1 MCGFVTVSSAGPLLH
16 PDYVRLER
24 ATQLLRHRGPDDEGY
39 LTLSPA
45 AARFRGRDTLPALHH
60 LPFLNHAAEPASAA
74 MGFRRLSILDLSAAG
89 HQPMVDPVSGHAL
102 VFNGEIYNYQEL
114 RPALPGPFHSGSDTE
129 VLLRAGALWE
139 EDALPRLNGMF
150 AFALWNPRSRSLLL
164 ARDRF
169 GEKQLYLRTLP
180 NGQLWA
186 ASEIHPLLSLGPLP
200 DGDTDAL
207 SWDFLLFGLAD
218 HTEETF
224 YPTVRQL
231 LPGHCLRVHA
241 GQAQAPRRWYHI
253 PRLPAPAIPDNGSQ
267 LGHHLAESVRLRL
280 RSDVPVASFLSG
292 GLDSSAIVS
301 FADQMLGAQGQRL
314 RTYSSVYPAGH
325 PYDETPRIEALL
337 ARLRHTNAQLIPAN
351 RDRFEAGLAEL
362 VRCQEQ
368 PFHNASIFASFSL
381 LAHIRQHDGIK
392 VILTG
397 EGSDEL
403 LGGYVRV
410 HLPVLLRHAGPAALW
425 NNTRALGLSSTVHH
439 LAKGAAAWLPA
450 PLRFGLLRRLR
461 PVAGLL
467 RRDFFDA
474 YRQRAALWHEQWTG
488 GSLRDRLEA
497 DLTRFNLPQL
507 LRHLDR
513 NSMRVSMEARLPFL
527 DHRLVEYALNLPDTD
542 RFRNGFSK
550 YALRAAMDGRLPAE
564 VVWNPVKLGFGMAEQ
579 TWFASAARQVE
590 NNPLLLRYLE
600 PAAWRQVLDGPL
612 TEQSYWLPVSL
623 ALWQQQLTHFKEQAA

>member
-1 MCGFVTVSSAGPLLH
+1 MCGFVTVSSACPLGRA
-16 PDYVRLER
+16 DYARLER

-39 LTLSPA
+39 LALSSSA
-45 AARFRGRDTLPALHH
+45 TRFRGRDTIASLSH
-60 LPFLNHAAEPASAA
+60 LPFVSTATQPAVAA

-89 HQPMVDPVSGHAL
+89 HQPMVDPASGHAL
-102 VFNGEIYNYQEL
+102 AFNGEIYNYQEL
-114 RPALPGPFHSGSDTE
+114 RETLPGPFLSGSDTE
-129 VLLRAGALWE
+129 VLLRAGSLLG

-150 AFALWNPRSRSLLL
+150 GFALWDPATQSLLL

-169 GEKQLYLRTLP
+169 GEKQVYLRSLP

-186 ASEIHPLLSLGPLP
+186 ASEIGPLLTLGPLP

-207 SWDFLLFGLAD
+207 AWDFLLFGLAD

-224 YPTVRQL
+224 YPGIRQL
-231 LPGHCLRVHA
+231 LPGHCVRAHA
-241 GQAQAPRRWYHI
+241 GQLQAPRRWYRI
-253 PRLPAPAIPDNGSQ
+253 PRLAEADRTQ

-301 FADQMLGAQGQRL
+301 FADEMLGAQGHRL

-325 PYDETPRIEALL
+325 RYDESPNIKATL
-337 ARLRHTNAQLIPAN
+337 ARLHHTDAQLIPAD
-351 RDRFEAGLAEL
+351 RTRFESGLAEL

-368 PFHNASIFASFSL
+368 PFHNSSIFASFSL
-381 LAHIRQHDGIK
+381 LAHIRQRDGIK

-410 HLPVLLRHAGPAALW
+410 HLPVLLRNARPAALW
-425 NNTRALGLSSTVHH
+425 NNARALGLSTAVHH
-439 LAKGAAAWLPA
+439 FAKGAAAWLPA

-467 RRDFFDA
+467 RPDFFQA
-474 YRQRAALWHEQWTG
+474 YRDRAADWHEQWTG
-488 GSLRDRLEA
+488 GTLRDRLEA

-513 NSMRVSMEARLPFL
+513 NSMRVSMEARVPFL
-527 DHRLVEYALNLPDTD
+527 DHRLVEYALNLPDED
-542 RFRNGFSK
+542 RFRHGFSK
-550 YALRAAMDGRLPAE
+550 YALRAALAGRLPDQ
-564 VVWNPVKLGFGMAEQ
+564 VVWNRAKLGFGMAEQ
-579 TWFASAARQVE
+579 TWFSSAAHQVEGSPLLARYLQPDSWRAASAA
-590 NNPLLLRYLE
+590 PF
-600 PAAWRQVLDGPL
+600 
-612 TEQSYWLPVSL
+612 TEQSYWLPISL
-623 ALWQQQLTHFKEQAA
+623 ALWQQQLTSYKEQAA

>member
-1 MCGFVTVSSAGPLLH
+1 MCGFVTVSSACPLRRA
-16 PDYVRLER
+16 DYARVER
-24 ATQLLRHRGPDDEGY
+24 ATNLLRHRGPDDEGY
-39 LTLSPA
+39 LALSA
-45 AARFRGRDTLPALHH
+45 TASRFRGRDTIATLSH
-60 LPFLNHAAEPASAA
+60 LPFVATADEPAVAA

-89 HQPMVDPVSGHAL
+89 HQPMVDAASGHAL

-114 RPALPGPFHSGSDTE
+114 RETLPGPFRSGSDTE
-129 VLLRAGALWE
+129 VLLRAGAMWA

-150 AFALWNPRSRSLLL
+150 GFALWDPASQSMLL

-169 GEKQLYLRTLP
+169 GEKQVYLRSLP

-186 ASEIHPLLSLGPLP
+186 ASEIRPLLALGPLP

-207 SWDFLLFGLAD
+207 TWDFLLFGLAD

-224 YPTVRQL
+224 YPGIRQL
-231 LPGHCLRVHA
+231 LPGHCVRVRA
-241 GQAQAPRRWYHI
+241 GELQTPRRWYRI
-253 PRLPAPAIPDNGSQ
+253 PRLAEADHTQ

-301 FADQMLGAQGQRL
+301 FADEMLGAQGQRL

-325 PYDETPRIEALL
+325 RYDETPRIQAIL
-337 ARLRHTNAQLIPAN
+337 AKLRHTDTQLIPADRN
-351 RDRFEAGLAEL
+351 RFDSGLAEL

-381 LAHIRQHDGIK
+381 LAHIRERDGIK

-403 LGGYVRV
+403 LGGYIRV
-410 HLPVLLRHAGPAALW
+410 HLPVLLRNAGPRALW
-425 NNTRALGLSSTVHH
+425 NNARSLGLSSTVHH

-467 RRDFFDA
+467 RPDFFHA
-474 YRQRAALWHEQWTG
+474 YRDRAAAWHEQWTG

-513 NSMRVSMEARLPFL
+513 NSMRVSMEARVPFL
-527 DHRLVEYALNLPDTD
+527 DHRLVEYALNLPDTH
-542 RFRNGFSK
+542 RFRDGYSK
-550 YALRAAMDGRLPAE
+550 YALRAAMAGRLPDE
-564 VVWNPVKLGFGMAEQ
+564 VVWNPTKLGFGMAEQ

-590 NNPLLLRYLE
+590 GNPLLQRYLQ
-600 PAAWRQVLDGPL
+600 PGPWRAVLGAPI

-623 ALWQQQLTHFKEQAA
+623 ALWQQQLTTYKEQAA

>member
-1 MCGFVTVSSAGPLLH
+1 MCGFVTVSSAGPLG
-16 PDYVRLER
+16 PADYVRLER
-24 ATQLLRHRGPDDEGY
+24 ATNLLRHRGPDDEGY
-39 LTLSPA
+39 LALGPTTT
-45 AARFRGRDTLPALHH
+45 RFRGRDTIASLAH
-60 LPFLNHAAEPASAA
+60 LPFVATADTPAVAA
-74 MGFRRLSILDLSAAG
+74 MGFRRLSILDLSPAG
-89 HQPMVDPVSGHAL
+89 HQPMVDPDSGHAL

-114 RPALPGPFHSGSDTE
+114 RPTLPGIFRSGSDTE
-129 VLLRAGALWE
+129 VLLRAGATWG
-139 EDALPRLNGMF
+139 DQALPRLNGMF
-150 AFALWNPRSRSLLL
+150 GFALWDPASQSLLL

-169 GEKQLYLRTLP
+169 GEKQVYLRTLP
-180 NGQLWA
+180 NGQCWA
-186 ASEIHPLLSLGPLP
+186 ASEIRPLLSLGPLP

-207 SWDFLLFGLAD
+207 TWDFLLFGLAD

-224 YPTVRQL
+224 YPGIRQL
-231 LPGHCLRVHA
+231 LPGHCARLHA
-241 GQAQAPRRWYHI
+241 GQLQAPQRWYRI
-253 PRLPAPAIPDNGSQ
+253 PRLATADRTQ

-301 FADQMLGAQGQRL
+301 FADEMLGAQGQRL

-325 PYDETPRIEALL
+325 PYDETPRIEAIL
-337 ARLRHTNAQLIPAN
+337 AQLHHTDPQLIPAD
-351 RDRFEAGLAEL
+351 RGRFESGLAEL

-381 LAHIRQHDGIK
+381 LAHIRQRDGIK

-403 LGGYVRV
+403 LGGYIRV
-410 HLPVLLRHAGPAALW
+410 HLPVLLRNAGPRALW
-425 NNTRALGLSSTVHH
+425 NNARALGLSSTVHH

-467 RRDFFDA
+467 RPDFLHA
-474 YRQRAALWHEQWTG
+474 YRDRAAAWHELWTG

-513 NSMRVSMEARLPFL
+513 NSMRVSMEARVPFL
-527 DHRLVEYALNLPDTD
+527 DHRLVEYALNLPDHH
-542 RFRNGFSK
+542 RFRHGYSK
-550 YALRAAMDGRLPAE
+550 YALRAAMAGRLPDE
-564 VVWNPVKLGFGMAEQ
+564 VVWNATKLGFGMAEQ

-590 NNPLLLRYLE
+590 GNPLLNRYLQPE
-600 PAAWRQVLDGPL
+600 PWRAVLAAPIA
-612 TEQSYWLPVSL
+612 EQSYWLPVSL
-623 ALWQQQLTHFKEQAA
+623 ALWQQQLTTYKEQAA